1 MKILVSACLLGVQ
14 CKYSGGSNLTQGLAQ
29 ALQAAGHSL
38 VPVCPEVYGGLPT
51 PRTPAE
57 RVGERVLTKDG
68 CDVTAQYQKGAAA
81 AVQLAQLTGCT
92 AAVLKANSPSC
103 GCGTIYDGTF
113 RHRKIAGDGVT
124 AELLQ
129 AHGIFVYNEDN
140 FNELLHYV

>member
-1 MKILVSACLLGVQ
+1 MKILVSACLLGIH
-14 CKYSGGSNLTQGLAQ
+14 CKYSGGSNLTQGLAE

-57 RVGERVLTKDG
+57 RVGERVLAKDG
-68 CDVTAQYQKGAAA
+68 RDVTAEYRNGAAA
-81 AVQLAQLTGCT
+81 AVRLAQLTGCT

-140 FNELLHYV
+140 FTELLRYV